1 MERKALMIFLVV
13 LGCYLGVTAIK
24 KSIDEDN
31 KLSINE
37 IKLQSLVWTG
47 SIDSVFA
54 VGIDSVFAVGLDSI
68 AKERYRPI
76 TAVVPMSDG
85 DAALMLSRGS
95 TGHSSF
101 KWWHRRR

>member
-54 VGIDSVFAVGLDSI
+54 VGLDSI